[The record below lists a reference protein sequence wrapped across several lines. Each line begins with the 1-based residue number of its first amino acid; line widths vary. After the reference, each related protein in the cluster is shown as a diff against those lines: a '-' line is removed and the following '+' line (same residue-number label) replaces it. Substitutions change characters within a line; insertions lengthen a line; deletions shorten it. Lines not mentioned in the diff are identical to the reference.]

1 MANRSQHNY
10 IYFGGYA
17 YTCYWSIWDKE
28 APPRIKLVVASSG
41 ADLSVQRI
49 LPEQIFAY
57 L

>member
-1 MANRSQHNY
+1 MANRAQHDNILY
-10 IYFGGYA
+10 GGYA

-28 APPRIKLVVASSG
+28 ASPRIKLVAASSG
-41 ADLSVQRI
+41 ADPSVQRI